1 MDGTVP
7 SLECQTK
14 VSTMKKVIAIAAIT
28 LASIVSAM
36 AVCETAH
43 NHGAINGFRCN
54 FCKGTGFQSPT
65 SQFVCSFCKGTGVN
79 NAY

>member
-1 MDGTVP
+1 
-7 SLECQTK
+7 
-14 VSTMKKVIAIAAIT
+14 MKKVIAIAAIT

-43 NHGAINGFRCN
+43 NHGAINGMRCN
-54 FCKGTGFQSPT
+54 LCKGTGFQSPT
-65 SQFVCSFCKGTGVN
+65 SPFPCPWCKGSGIN